1 MKHDPKVIVLAG
13 PNGAGK
19 STVAPRVLTGA
30 YGVTEYVNADTIARG
45 LSGFDPDE
53 AAFKA
58 GRVMLDWMNELSA
71 ARTDFAF
78 ETTLAAR
85 SFAPWL
91 NDLKAGGYRVHLL
104 FFWLPSAEMAIRRVA
119 ARVKA
124 GGHGIPEETIR
135 RRYERGLKN
144 LFELYL
150 PLTDGWRVYDNSM
163 FLRPVIIAAG
173 FGGSVDRVFDED
185 VWRQV
190 KGVRDGV

>member
-135 RRYERGLKN
+135 RRYGRGLEN

-150 PLTDGWRVYDNSM
+150 PLTDEWCVFDNTYSSGPIM
-163 FLRPVIIAAG
+163 IANG
-173 FGGSVDRVFDED
+173 EGSVVTHIVDRKSWQKIEGSGDE
-185 VWRQV
+185 R
-190 KGVRDGV
+190 